1 MTKNI
6 LNNFGEYTIGLDIG
20 TNSVGWAVINK
31 EYNMLRVKGKDAWG
45 AYLFTQA
52 SDAVATRTFRSARK
66 HYNRRR
72 ERIRFLQEL
81 LNDDVLAKDDAFF
94 IRLKESFLLNKDLD
108 TEFGREQTFNLFND
122 IGFTDIEYYNTYP
135 TIYHLRRALA
145 TEDKQF
151 DPRLIYLALHH
162 IVKYRGNFIYE
173 GKDLDFNGG
182 DIPSMIENFFENLC
196 EYEDIKI
203 QYIGKGEKICD
214 IIKNNT
220 IFKRDK
226 ENAITALFAEDKSYK
241 KLISAFAKFIIGNTA
256 NIKDCLLIEDAENEE
271 KDNSKIYKFAFKSE
285 SYDENE
291 EELLAN
297 LGGKSEL
304 LLQLK
309 EIYLNIVFGDI
320 LSGTNSISEAMIAKY
335 EKHAKDLRVLKTL
348 YRTYMNDKYNDM
360 FRNIKKENL
369 QNSDQDSKQ
378 DKKKGGK
385 CNYVTYAGIIPDKV
399 TDKIKRCKRED
410 FYKVITKDLELM
422 PNENEDVIYCIN
434 EIKNDTFLLKLNDV
448 SNGCIPYQM
457 NETEMAAIIDN
468 QGKYYPN
475 LAISKDKLLSIL
487 TFKRPYYVGTLKGK
501 FSWNK
506 DNNGN
511 IINIEGRITPW
522 NFDDKIDK
530 ELISEKFITT
540 MLNFCPYYKNEEVLP
555 KNSIIYQ
562 SYVTLN
568 ELNKIKIEDK
578 PLCNDWK
585 KDIFLN
591 LMCKK
596 KNITAKNLI
605 DFIKR
610 NYNRALTNDDITG
623 LHENKFNSTMSSLID
638 FKNKLGENFKATD
651 LDKYEAAIR
660 YITLFVDNKMRYKK
674 LTDLGFNDKEAKS
687 LSALR
692 YTKWGKYSKKFL
704 HENLANGQTI
714 LGILFE
720 NPKNPHINEILND
733 ESYGFKQILPKDEN
747 IIEKFDYKKD
757 IEPLYCSPSV
767 KKAIWNTLNIISE
780 IEKLTGHAPAR
791 IFLESTEST
800 EVKKSKDSRV
810 AMLKTLYQSIKAETE
825 YNIDCSN
832 KVTQMYEAK
841 ERINSDKLYLWL
853 LQLGKCMYT
862 GESIS
867 IDDLTSEKCQIDHI
881 VPRSL
886 IKDDSFENR
895 VLVKTI
901 ENQNKS
907 NLVISPIIRSKMQN
921 FWKFLYD
928 KKFMGG
934 KKYKNLMRD
943 EFKDEDFV
951 HFINRQL
958 VETGQTV
965 KAVKQLLLKRYPD
978 SKIECVKS
986 AMNSQFR
993 YKYMNQNKAG
1003 FYKIRNLNDFHHA
1016 KDAYLTAVVG
1026 QFTSVA
1032 CPLWGQDSHN
1042 KYLNEAIK
1050 KADKNED
1057 VKRLNRERYG
1067 IVLDLMQFGD
1077 STHFEVDENGEYK
1090 WNDSYYTNIF
1100 ANMAKNNC
1108 LIVKQKEL
1116 VANAEFYDQ
1125 TIYSPKSGKKDL
1137 VPLRYLNGKP
1147 LPTKLYGGYTSV
1159 NPAYF
1164 VIVKYLKNKKTEYK
1178 FIEIP
1183 TMIAINDN
1191 NENKKIHSEFVKNY
1205 IKKQLNNGKINLESI
1220 EIIKKI
1226 YKYQLIDFDG
1236 HPCYITGESELNSAA
1251 ELFVLPKY
1259 EKLLYLIENRD
1270 KSHNMKKLND
1280 EKENYDKL
1288 IREFLNY
1295 YAGIVKQRSHLY
1307 SDIADNMLKIANE
1320 DYDKF
1325 SYDKKIEYAAKIM
1338 RSLSP
1343 GAGREDL
1350 KKEYGGSS
1358 SAGRLSKS
1366 FKPDKVSWI
1375 DKSCT
1380 GLYENIK
1387 NGIDL

>member
-1 MTKNI
+1 MRKNI
-6 LNNFGEYTIGLDIG
+6 LKNIDEYTIGLDIG

-31 EYNMLRVKGKDAWG
+31 EYNLLRIKGKDAWG

-52 SDAVATRTFRSARK
+52 SDAVARRTFRSARK

-108 TEFGREQTFNLFND
+108 SEFGREHTFNLFND
-122 IGFTDIEYYNTYP
+122 IGFTDIEYYDNYP
-135 TIYHLRRALA
+135 TIYHLRHALA
-145 TEDKQF
+145 TVDKQF
-151 DPRLIYLALHH
+151 DARLIYLALHH

-182 DIPSMIENFFENLC
+182 EIPSMIEDFFENLC

-203 QYIGKGEKICD
+203 QYVGKGEKICD
-214 IIKNNT
+214 IIKNKS
-220 IFKRDK
+220 IAKKDK
-226 ENAITALFAEDKSYK
+226 ENVITRLFDKDKFYK
-241 KLISAFAKFIIGNTA
+241 KTISAFAKFIIGNTA
-256 NIKDCLLIEDAENEE
+256 NIKDCLLIEDAENDENE
-271 KDNSKIYKFAFKSE
+271 NTKLYKFSFKSE

-291 EELLAN
+291 EELLSS

-304 LLQLK
+304 LLRLK
-309 EIYLNIVFGDI
+309 DIYLNFVFGDI
-320 LSGTNSISEAMIAKY
+320 LYGTNSISEAMIAKY
-335 EKHAKDLRVLKTL
+335 NKHAHDLRILKNL
-348 YRTYMNDKYNDM
+348 YRTYLNDKYNDM
-360 FRNIKKENL
+360 FRIIKKEIVLENK
-369 QNSDQDSKQ
+369 D
-378 DKKKGGK
+378 DKNKNNI
-385 CNYVTYAGIIPDKV
+385 CNYVTYAGIIPNNV
-399 TDKIKRCKRED
+399 TGIFKRCKRED
-410 FYKVITKDLELM
+410 FYKVITKDLALM
-422 PNENEDVIYCIN
+422 PKENEDVVYCLD

-448 SNGCIPYQM
+448 SNSCIPYQM

-475 LAISKDKLLSIL
+475 IVNNKEKLLSIL

-501 FSWNK
+501 FSWNRDDAGK
-506 DNNGN
+506 
-511 IINIEGRITPW
+511 IIKIDGRITPW

-530 ELISEKFITT
+530 EFISEKFITK
-540 MLNFCPYYKNEEVLP
+540 MLNFCPYFEKEEVLP

-568 ELNKIKIEDK
+568 ELNKIKIEEK
-578 PLCNDWK
+578 PLSNDWK

-596 KNITAKNLI
+596 KNVTAKNLI

-610 NYNRALTNDDITG
+610 NYNRALITDDISG

-660 YITLFVDNKMRYKK
+660 YITLFADNKMRYKK
-674 LTDLGFNDKEAKS
+674 LTDLNFNDKEAKS

-704 HENLANGQTI
+704 HGILANGQTI
-714 LGILFE
+714 LDVMFE

-733 ESYGFKQILPKDEN
+733 ESYGFKQILIKDEN
-747 IIEKFDYKKD
+747 AIEKFDYKRD
-757 IEPLYCSPSV
+757 IESLYCSPSV

-780 IEKLTGHAPAR
+780 IEKIIGRAPAR
-791 IFLESTEST
+791 IFVESTEST

-810 AMLKTLYQSIKAETE
+810 AMLKTLYKSIEDEAE
-825 YNIDCSN
+825 YNKDCDN
-832 KVTQMYEAK
+832 KIAQMYDAK
-841 ERINSDKLYLWL
+841 ERIGSDKLYLWL

-862 GESIS
+862 GESID
-867 IDDLTSEKCQIDHI
+867 IEDLNSEKCQIDHI

-901 ENQNKS
+901 ENQNKKD
-907 NLVISPIIRSKMQN
+907 LVISPAIRLKMQN

-928 KKFMGG
+928 KKFIGG

-943 EFKDEDFV
+943 EFKDEDFA

-965 KAVKQLLLKRYPD
+965 KVVKGLLSKRYPD
-978 SKIECVKS
+978 STIECVKS

-993 YKYMNQNKAG
+993 YKYMQQNKAG

-1026 QFTSVA
+1026 QFTSAA
-1032 CPLWGQDSHN
+1032 CPLWGQDSRN
-1042 KYLNEAIK
+1042 KLLNAAIK
-1050 KADKNED
+1050 EADDIKD
-1057 VKRLNRERYG
+1057 VKKYNRERYG
-1067 IVLDLMQFGD
+1067 IVLDLMEFGD
-1077 STHFEVDENGEYK
+1077 LSHFEIDENGEYK
-1090 WNDSYYTNIF
+1090 WNSSYYTNIF

-1116 VANAEFYDQ
+1116 VANSEFYDQ
-1125 TIYSPKSGKKDL
+1125 TIYSPNSGKKDL
-1137 VPLRYLNGKP
+1137 VPLRYHDKKP
-1147 LPTKLYGGYTSV
+1147 LPTNLYGGYTSV

-1164 VIVKYLKNKKTEYK
+1164 VIVKYIKNKKLEYK
-1178 FIEIP
+1178 FDAIP
-1183 TMIAINDN
+1183 TMIAINDDN
-1191 NENKKIHSEFVKNY
+1191 NHKTVSDVVLNYLKNKY
-1205 IKKQLNNGKINLESI
+1205 DNGKIKLDSI
-1220 EIIKKI
+1220 KVVKKI
-1226 YKYQLIDFDG
+1226 YKYQLIEYEG
-1236 HPCYITGESELNSAA
+1236 QHCYISGKMELNNAT
-1251 ELFVLPKY
+1251 ELYVNPKY

-1270 KSHNMKKLND
+1270 KSHNMAQLKKD
-1280 EKENYDKL
+1280 EEKYNNL
-1288 IREFLNY
+1288 IKEFLIY
-1295 YAGIVKQRSHLY
+1295 YAGIVEKNCKLY
-1307 SDIADNMLKIANE
+1307 DYIAKNMLKIANE
-1320 DYDKF
+1320 DYGKYTYDDKLN
-1325 SYDKKIEYAAKIM
+1325 YIWELLKA
-1338 RSLSP
+1338 LSP
-1343 GAGREDL
+1343 SATLGKLGNYGETNFAGKL
-1350 KKEYGGSS
+1350 KKTIFPQEV
-1358 SAGRLSKS
+1358 
-1366 FKPDKVSWI
+1366 DWI
-1375 DKSCT
+1375 DNSCT
-1380 GLYENIK
+1380 GLYFAITK
-1387 NGIDL
+1387 GMDL